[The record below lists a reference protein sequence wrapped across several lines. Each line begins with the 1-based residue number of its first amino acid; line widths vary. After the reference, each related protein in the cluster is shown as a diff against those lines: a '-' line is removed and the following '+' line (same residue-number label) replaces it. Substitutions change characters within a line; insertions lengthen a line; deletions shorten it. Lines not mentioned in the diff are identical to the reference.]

1 MISVAVLVAVA
12 KQSLQSVFL
21 LVLIV
26 ELYNRKS
33 IFLLLSSKLQYRVIG
48 VCLQINYMWLQK
60 AGDSMFFELGLNVS
74 GLGLMIFHK
83 MSPTTHHNYL

>member
-12 KQSLQSVFL
+12 KQCLQSVFL
-21 LVLIV
+21 LVFV

-60 AGDSMFFELGLNVS
+60 AGDSMFFELGLNGS

-83 MSPTTHHNYL
+83 MNPTTHHNYL

>member
-12 KQSLQSVFL
+12 KQCLQSVFL
-21 LVLIV
+21 LVFV

-33 IFLLLSSKLQYRVIG
+33 IFLLLSSKLHYRVIG